1 MARYADTV
9 FLNARLW
16 SPDALLEGADA
27 LAVIDGRIAALG
39 TSGRIRTWANSATEI
54 VNLGGRTLMP
64 GFIDAHT
71 HLVTDGLQASGLH
84 LDLSEAASLDDVLD
98 RVREAARSREPG
110 QWIRGRGWDESRW
123 ADGRYL
129 TREDLDG
136 AAPDHPVALS
146 RVDGHLLAVNSR
158 ALASIDAGED
168 SSVVDATQGLL
179 REEAAW
185 AFLDAIPLTDDEI
198 ATAIRA
204 GIDKAHSLG
213 ITAIHDVVDADR
225 IRGYQQLHRRGELD
239 LRVRL
244 NPLGQ
249 HLAALEGVGL
259 GSEFGDDWL
268 RVGAIKYFTDGSV
281 GARNAALEDAYT
293 DAPASTGE
301 LNYDQSALHG
311 LVQQAH
317 DAGFQVMLHA
327 IGDRAIDAALLALE
341 AADVGPEDRARIE
354 HLELPTDDHLR
365 RMAERGIVASMQP
378 NFLQWSGQN
387 GMYVERL
394 GTERDAR
401 IDPHRD
407 VLDAGVPLAFG
418 SDTMPIGPLYGLS
431 LAVNAPHDRQRLT
444 ADEALRAYTSG
455 AAHVGFAD
463 GRCGTLQSGAFADLI
478 VLSDDPTALEPTD
491 FGKLR
496 VEATYV
502 NGRRVSASALDEEET
517 ALLP

>member
-9 FLNARLW
+9 FLNGRLW
-16 SPDALLEGADA
+16 SPDALPEGADA

-39 TSGRIRTWANSATEI
+39 TSGRIRTWANWTTET
-54 VNLGGRTLMP
+54 VDLGGRTLMP

-84 LDLSEAASLDDVLD
+84 LDLAETESLEDVTD
-98 RVREAARSREPG
+98 QVRQAARSRDAG

-123 ADGRYL
+123 DDARYL
-129 TREDLDG
+129 TREDLDD

-168 SSVVDATQGLL
+168 SSVVDSTQGLL
-179 REEAAW
+179 REQAAW
-185 AFLDAIPLTDDEI
+185 AFLEAIPLTDDEI
-198 ATAIRA
+198 ATAIHA
-204 GIDKAHSLG
+204 GTDKAHSLG
-213 ITAIHDVVDADR
+213 ITAIHDIVDADR
-225 IRGYQQLHRRGELD
+225 VRVYQQLHRRGELG

-244 NPLGQ
+244 NPLVQ
-249 HLAALEGVGL
+249 HLADLEGVGL

-268 RVGAIKYFTDGSV
+268 RLGAIKYFADGSL
-281 GARNAALEDAYT
+281 GARNAALEEAYT
-293 DAPASTGE
+293 DDSATTGE

-317 DAGFQVMLHA
+317 DAGFQMMLHA

-354 HLELPTDDHLR
+354 HLELPTANHLH

-378 NFLQWSGQN
+378 NFLQWSGPS

-394 GTERDAR
+394 GTDRDAR

-431 LAVNAPHDRQRLT
+431 LAVNAPHNGQRLT

-463 GRCGTLQSGAFADLI
+463 TRCGTLQSGALADLI
-478 VLSDDPTALEPTD
+478 VLSDDPTALKPTD
-491 FGKLR
+491 VGQLQ

-502 NGRRVSASALDEEET
+502 NGQRVSSA
-517 ALLP
+517 AAP